1 MINRRQFLKRSTGT
15 VLGAVSFPY
24 VVTSS
29 VLGKNGNVAPS
40 NRIVIGCIG
49 IGWQGGTNMVNFL
62 RKPDTKV
69 VAVCDVDKKH
79 LNQARNRV
87 NREYDNK
94 DCATYSDFR
103 ELVVRKDIDVMS
115 IGLPD
120 HWHSIPSIAAV
131 ENGKDIYGEKP
142 LSHTLVEGRAMCKA
156 VERYGRIWQT
166 GSWQRSKP
174 NFRFACELVLNGRI
188 GKITK
193 VEVGLPA
200 GHSDFG
206 KTKGQ
211 ETPGPAPEHLDYNF
225 WLGPAPWSPYCP
237 ARVHKNWRWNY
248 DYGGG
253 QLMDWVGHHVDIA
266 HWGLGFDRTGP
277 VEVEGQGVFPS
288 RSAVWNTATKYMI
301 KTKYANGLPMIIAG
315 GHSEIRGGTKWV
327 GEDGWVWVTRDNID
341 AHPKSLL
348 KDKIK
353 PYEINLHHS
362 SNHYRNFLDCVKSRK
377 ETLTPCETAHRSATP
392 GHLGLIAMMLER
404 KIKWDPKK
412 EQIVGDEEASRMLG
426 KSMRSPWQ
434 L

>member
-1 MINRRQFLKRSTGT
+1 MLNRRQFLKKSTGT
-15 VLGAVSFPY
+15 ALAAVSFPY

-49 IGWQGGTNMVNFL
+49 IGWQGGINMINFL

-103 ELVVRKDIDVMS
+103 EIVVRKDIDVMS

-120 HWHSIPSIAAV
+120 HWHSIPSIAAAK
-131 ENGKDIYGEKP
+131 NGKDIYGEKP
-142 LSHTLVEGRAMCKA
+142 LSHTLVEGRAMCEA
-156 VERYGRIWQT
+156 VKRYSRIWQT

-188 GKITK
+188 GKIIK

-200 GHSDFG
+200 GHKDFG
-206 KTKGQ
+206 RTKGQ

-225 WLGPAPWSPYCP
+225 WTGPAPWSPYCP

-277 VEVEGQGVFPS
+277 VEVEGQGVFPP
-288 RSAVWNTATKYMI
+288 RSSVWNTATKYMI
-301 KTKYANGLPMIIAG
+301 KTKYANGLPMTIAG
-315 GHSEIRGGTKWV
+315 GHSEIRGGTKWI
-327 GEDGWVWVTRDNID
+327 GEDGWVWVTRNNID

-353 PYEINLHHS
+353 PYEINLHQS
-362 SNHYRNFLDCVKSRK
+362 SNHHRNFLDCVKSRK

-392 GHLGLIAMMLER
+392 GHLGLISMMLER

-412 EQIVGDEEASRMLG
+412 EQILGDEEASRMLG